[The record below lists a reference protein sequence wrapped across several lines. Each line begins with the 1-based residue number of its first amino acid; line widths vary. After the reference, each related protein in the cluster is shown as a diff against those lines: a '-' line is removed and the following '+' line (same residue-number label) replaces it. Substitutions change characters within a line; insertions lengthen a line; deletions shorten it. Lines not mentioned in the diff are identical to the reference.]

1 MGQAFSDGGSSNFD
15 RHTEVA
21 KHSRSVNNNTD
32 ASKAYFHVIERWL
45 KVFHVVH
52 KSLCFTRPV
61 VIGVGVV

>member
-1 MGQAFSDGGSSNFD
+1 MGQAFSDVGSSNFD

-32 ASKAYFHVIERWL
+32 ASKAYFRVIKRWL